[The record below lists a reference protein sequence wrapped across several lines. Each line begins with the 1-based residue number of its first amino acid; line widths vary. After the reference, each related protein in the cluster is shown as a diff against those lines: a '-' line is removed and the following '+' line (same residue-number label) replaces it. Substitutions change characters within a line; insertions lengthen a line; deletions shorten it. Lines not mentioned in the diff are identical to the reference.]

1 MHFEFRVYDRG
12 RIGNGRHPA
21 GSDRMIARA
30 HTPAHVVVPFIIG
43 VYIIAGLV
51 LTFKEIRKS
60 SGRENISGKP
70 CRSEEYLPV
79 GRFLQIVG
87 LDSRRVKS
95 VSGSDLY
102 QALALWNMLPRC
114 ARHAWIVVQLH
125 IPAGVITGWRIGDL
139 NVVVGEFWAGFPG

>member
-1 MHFEFRVYDRG
+1 
-12 RIGNGRHPA
+12 
-21 GSDRMIARA
+21 MIARA
-30 HTPAHVVVPFIIG
+30 HTLAHVVIPFIIG
-43 VYIIAGLV
+43 VYINAWVV

-87 LDSRRVKS
+87 LDSWRVKS
-95 VSGSDLY
+95 VSGADLY
-102 QALALWNMLPRC
+102 QAFALRNMLPRC

-125 IPAGVITGWRIGDL
+125 IPVGIITGWSVGDL
-139 NVVVGEFWAGFPG
+139 NVVVGEVWAGFPG